1 MNHDP
6 GVRPDTSD
14 ITSETAGGKRPWVSP
29 KVTELPRLTD
39 LTLQTGGIIGD
50 PIGGGGDTG
59 GGGSTVF

>member
-29 KVTELPRLTD
+29 KVSELPRLTD
-39 LTLQTGGIIGD
+39 LTLQTGS
-50 PIGGGGDTG
+50 PIDGGGNTG

>member
-29 KVTELPRLTD
+29 KVSELPRLTD
-39 LTLQTGGIIGD
+39 LTLQTGS
-50 PIGGGGDTG
+50 PIDGGGNTG
-59 GGGSTVF
+59 GGGSTGL

>member
-29 KVTELPRLTD
+29 KVSELPRLTD
-39 LTLQTGGIIGD
+39 LTLQTGS
-50 PIGGGGDTG
+50 PITGEGNTG